1 MRPSPSLHYVST
13 LLDQRRKRHHRARRL
28 WGAGLGLLGCGL
40 LLVGWWVTL
49 RFPPQSTPPAGV
61 MPPVVVPAPS
71 AGATGTPV
79 LPRQPLWGRPG
90 LLEPG
95 APQDHPCQTRPP
107 WRVACTPVDVFAL
120 AFSPL
125 PRQAVGALAGPR
137 PPGLPESEDR
147 PPPLLVSPA
156 CGAPPCPT
164 DHDVRRPEPGH
175 VRLPKRRRPRAR
187 RPARP
192 VHPQRPVSDAVPPA
206 LSEPERP
213 AVSP

>member
-71 AGATGTPV
+71 SGATGTPV
-79 LPRQPLWGRPG
+79 LPREPLWGRPV

-107 WRVACTPVDVFAL
+107 WRVACTPVDVFAIE
-120 AFSPL
+120 FSPL
-125 PRQAVGALAGPR
+125 PLQAVGALAVYAV
-137 PPGLPESEDR
+137 DT
-147 PPPLLVSPA
+147 LVMNRMRSWNYRRISLA
-156 CGAPPCPT
+156 DGTLDGGAQVPT
-164 DHDVRRPEPGH
+164 RGDCRMLIRHGNT
-175 VRLPKRRRPRAR
+175 
-187 RPARP
+187 
-192 VHPQRPVSDAVPPA
+192 Q
-206 LSEPERP
+206 
-213 AVSP
+213 